1 MSQFNVGDKVIL
13 DDGSGVIE
21 AVTILDQ
28 RTYYDVRFTAM
39 RTTTF
44 YDVPEEDI
52 YPWMADEQ

>member
-1 MSQFNVGDKVIL
+1 MSRYKKGDKVIL

-39 RTTTF
+39 RTMTF
-44 YDVPEEDI
+44 YDVPEQDI